1 MLGYARKE
9 IFIMKEPRTREIL
22 DKNIELLEKNIE
34 ILEKKKRWKYK
45 LY

>member
-22 DKNIELLEKNIE
+22 DKNVELLEKKN
-34 ILEKKKRWKYK
+34 RWNYK

>member
-22 DKNIELLEKNIE
+22 DKNIELLEKKN
-34 ILEKKKRWKYK
+34 RWNYK

>member
-1 MLGYARKE
+1 MLEYARKE

-22 DKNIELLEKNIE
+22 DKNIELLEKKN
-34 ILEKKKRWKYK
+34 RWNYK